1 MNKKIVLWSIVC
13 GLFFLSSNIVSLIIP
28 LKMTDQGL
36 NYSSVGTMI
45 ASFSFGLIIIKLIS
59 GYVADKIGEK
69 KCIEVAIALMVLG
82 TLALTVEKKMIGYV
96 VALMLLGISRGLF
109 TSVNTSYTFT
119 LSENNNDGKNY
130 GNVMGIASLLS
141 AIGGVVATILYKNI
155 NSNVIFIG
163 ISVISVFNFLI
174 LCLLPK
180 GGQIRKIKKIL
191 TLDFRF

>member
-96 VALMLLGISRGLF
+96 VVLMLLGISRGLF

-119 LSENNNDGKNY
+119 LSESNNDGKNY

-180 GGQIRKIKKIL
+180 GGQIRKIKKKL